1 MTTKTVKLIAF
12 ITLLVH
18 GVGHFQGVAA
28 GLGLK
33 INNALPAQ
41 SWLLKDFSEGLNK
54 AICLVLFF
62 LTGAIGILTALSFK
76 GVLIPDAW
84 QTLAIITAI
93 LSSICL
99 IVFPNGFALFFNKAG
114 AITVNLLIY
123 YSIFFG
129 QHLPE
134 VLFNE

>member
-1 MTTKTVKLIAF
+1 MTTKAVKLIAF

-18 GVGHFQGVAA
+18 GIGHFQGVAA

-41 SWLLKDFSEGLNK
+41 SWLLKDFNENLNK

-62 LTGAIGILTALSFK
+62 LTGAIGILTALIFK
-76 GVLIPDAW
+76 GVLMPDAW
-84 QTLAIITAI
+84 QTFAIITAI
-93 LSSICL
+93 LSTICL
-99 IVFPNGFALFFNKAG
+99 VVFPNGLALFFNKAG

-129 QHLPE
+129 QHWPE